1 MHFLRLL
8 RIFLPLLIVAAIV
21 AGGVVVFTSRSDL
34 QSARRHVDDTW
45 KPLRAAL
52 DTRYGTLATADNAV
66 RATPG
71 PLHQIVVQIDRA
83 YADWRN
89 LEANGADVASQV
101 TEANALEALG
111 RRLVLAARAAPRLVG
126 DVPAIGSVN
135 SYAALA
141 SPNALAAPFQA
152 AVSHYE
158 RERNRPARRLAASVL
173 GYKSVPAYDASG
185 SA

>member
-8 RIFLPLLIVAAIV
+8 RIFIPLLLVAAIV

-34 QSARRHVDDTW
+34 QTARRRVDDTW
-45 KPLRAAL
+45 KPLRTAL
-52 DTRYGTLATADNAV
+52 DTRYGALATADNVV
-66 RATPG
+66 RSTPG
-71 PLHQIVVQIDRA
+71 PLHQIVVQIDRE

-89 LEANGADVASQV
+89 LEANGAGVASQV
-101 TEANALEALG
+101 TAANALESLG

-126 DVPAIGSVN
+126 NVPALGSVDV
-135 SYAALA
+135 YASLA
-141 SPNALAAPFQA
+141 PPTALAAPFQA

-158 RERNRPARRLAASVL
+158 RERNRPARRLAAGIL

-185 SA
+185 SP